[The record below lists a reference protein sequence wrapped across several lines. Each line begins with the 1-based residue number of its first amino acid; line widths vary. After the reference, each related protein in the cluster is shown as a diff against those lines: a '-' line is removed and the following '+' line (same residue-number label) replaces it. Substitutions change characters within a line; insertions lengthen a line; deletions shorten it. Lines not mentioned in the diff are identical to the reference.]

1 VVVSNEEQ
9 ADVSTLSYE
18 AARDELVRVVA
29 ELEQGSATLER
40 SLTLWER
47 GESLAARCEE
57 WLVGAR
63 APRGLGRGRRP
74 RRRRGGGPPV
84 TDPGTGRP
92 IVAELGRPETDEETW
107 ARKDAARR
115 SRRQH
120 QTAFNLVLSLV
131 ASLAIVV
138 FLVAVVARPSDDKID
153 NTVDYRQVA
162 SSSHVSGV
170 TLAAPKLP
178 GGYTANRADF
188 TDKTADG
195 VDVWTVGLLT
205 PDKQF
210 IGLQQGI
217 DANPTWVANQ
227 LDQHAATGTTTIAG
241 TKWTVYDRRAE
252 GSGAGNHA
260 YALVSTF
267 GRNTI
272 VLAGTADGASF
283 RTVATRVAAQ
293 LG

>member
-1 VVVSNEEQ
+1 
-9 ADVSTLSYE
+9 
-18 AARDELVRVVA
+18 
-29 ELEQGSATLER
+29 
-40 SLTLWER
+40 
-47 GESLAARCEE
+47 
-57 WLVGAR
+57 
-63 APRGLGRGRRP
+63 
-74 RRRRGGGPPV
+74 V

-120 QTAFNLVLSLV
+120 QTAFNLVLALL

-138 FLVAVVARPSDDKID
+138 GLVAVVARPSNERID

-162 SSSHVSGV
+162 AQSHVSGV
-170 TLAAPKLP
+170 EFAAPALP
-178 GGYTANRADF
+178 SGYTANRADYK
-188 TDKTADG
+188 DKTADG

-205 PDKQF
+205 PDKQY

-217 DANPTWVANQ
+217 RANPTWVSNQ
-227 LDQHAATGTTTIAG
+227 LDQKAATGTRSIGG

-252 GSGAGNHA
+252 GQDAGNHA
-260 YALVSTF
+260 YALVATF
-267 GRNTI
+267 GTNTI
-272 VLAGTADGASF
+272 VLAGTADDASF

-293 LG
+293 LER